1 MRGDRE
7 KLLYT
12 MLGSANDRLQNL
24 RIIYNETKDRRYL
37 GPMSQASKDLKKIV
51 KLMEET

>member
-1 MRGDRE
+1 MKGNKE

-24 RIIYNETKDRRYL
+24 RCIYNETKDRRYL
-37 GPMSQASKDLKKIV
+37 GPMAQASKDIKRIV
-51 KLMEET
+51 NYMEGK